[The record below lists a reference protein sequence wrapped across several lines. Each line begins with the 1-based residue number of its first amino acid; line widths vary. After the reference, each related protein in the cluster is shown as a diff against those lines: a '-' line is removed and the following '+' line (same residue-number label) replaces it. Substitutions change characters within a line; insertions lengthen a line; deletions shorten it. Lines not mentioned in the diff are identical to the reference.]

1 MYCKAPFQQPPTQLE
16 DRLHWW
22 KAREQDSGAS
32 ILSVSATQTCRCH
45 LLVTHHSVQIIAVI
59 LFSVSPS
66 EMCDECTAS
75 KMSSYSTAKRNGLS
89 GANII
94 RMAQLQQYWTDGIG
108 GTTSK
113 HTHKAHLTLPESQTQ
128 ASSITL
134 PAPSLQDLLNPDQ
147 ANEDSTV
154 ETDPYGAEFLED
166 DEDNT
171 VDNTPVITRSSGL
184 EHLKIDT
191 IINLAE
197 PKLIAH
203 FNECSSAT
211 SLIKGKALAKQVSQR
226 TSQKWL
232 VTNTNWAKDD
242 FNF

>member
-1 MYCKAPFQQPPTQLE
+1 MYCEAPFQQPHTQLE
-16 DRLHWW
+16 DYLHWW

-32 ILSVSATQTCRCH
+32 ILSVSATQTCQCH
-45 LLVTHHSVQIIAVI
+45 LTHHSVQIIAVK

-66 EMCDECTAS
+66 EMCDKHTAS
-75 KMSSYSTAKRNGLS
+75 KMSSYSTAKWNGLS

-94 RMAQLQQYWTDGIG
+94 CMAQLQQYWTDGIG

-113 HTHKAHLTLPESQTQ
+113 YTHKAHLTLPKLQTQ

-147 ANEDSTV
+147 ASKDSTV
-154 ETDPYGAEFLED
+154 ETDPYGAEFLKD

-184 EHLKIDT
+184 ECLEIDT

-197 PKLIAH
+197 PKLIARL
-203 FNECSSAT
+203 NECSSET

-226 TSQKWL
+226 TSQKWS
-232 VTNTNWAKDD
+232 VTNTNWAKD